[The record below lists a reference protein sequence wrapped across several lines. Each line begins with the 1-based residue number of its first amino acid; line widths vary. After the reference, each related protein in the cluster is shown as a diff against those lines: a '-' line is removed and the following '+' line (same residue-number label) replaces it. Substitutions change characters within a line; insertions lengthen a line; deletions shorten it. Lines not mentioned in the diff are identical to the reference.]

1 MKIWMIVAASLVVLG
16 LIVTMVAIALVDFDF
31 KEFDM
36 KKCELNTH
44 TVTEEFSG
52 ISVKTNIS
60 KVMFL
65 PSLDGQVRVECFERE
80 RENHVVS
87 VENGTLVI
95 EMVDTR
101 SWYHHISFFSFSVPQ
116 ITVYLPAGEYGDLC
130 VMGDTGDVSLPK
142 DFSFASVD
150 VSLDT
155 GDVEC
160 AASSTG
166 LMKIKTSTGDVE
178 LENFSADAL
187 EIRTSTGDIEVSS
200 LSCAGDVSVRVSTG
214 EADFENVTC
223 QNLTTVGT
231 TGDFSLNNVIATGS
245 MSIERDTGDVHLMRC
260 DATEVVI
267 TTDTGDVTGSFRT
280 DKIVWAS
287 TDTGRVDV
295 PKTTEGGRCEIT
307 TDTGNIKISIVP

>member
-1 MKIWMIVAASLVVLG
+1 MKVWMIVAASLVALG
-16 LIVTMVAIALVDFDF
+16 LIVFAVAFAIMGFHF
-31 KEFDM
+31 KELDM

-52 ISVKTNIS
+52 ISVKTNVS
-60 KVMFL
+60 KAMFL

-80 RENHVVS
+80 RENHAVS

-130 VMGDTGDVSLPK
+130 IMGDTGDVSLPK

-155 GDVEC
+155 GDMEC
-160 AASSTG
+160 TASTTG
-166 LMKIKTSTGDVE
+166 MMKIQTSTGDVA
-178 LENFSADAL
+178 LENFSTGAL

-200 LSCAGDVSVRVSTG
+200 VSCASDVSVRVSTG

-231 TGDFSLNNVIATGS
+231 TGDFTLQNVIAEGT
-245 MSIERDTGDVHLMRC
+245 MSIERDTGDVHLSCC
-260 DATEVVI
+260 DAAEVVI
-267 TTDTGDVTGSFRT
+267 KTSTGNVKGSFRT

-307 TDTGNIKISIVP
+307 TDTGNIHIEIMP